1 MLTKIYF
8 PIVNTSNVN
17 FETDY
22 NLSVEEYNQMF
33 VQHFQENEASMQAFI
48 NNRMNNRDNYS
59 AYSKNEKVYDINDFI
74 TYSEEIETFITFQN
88 NNNPTDDDFKKFI
101 ESGKMS
107 IITLNINPNYL
118 DYDLGCEIKSWVG
131 ESDKI
136 NDDRMLD
143 NRTKLAYLPSR
154 NIKVDLNSGEQV
166 ILNNCKVLKN
176 ESDKNFPFKIIIIV
190 ENIKYN

>member
-8 PIVNTSNVN
+8 PIVNTSNVD

-33 VQHFQENEASMQAFI
+33 VQHFQENEASMQNFV
-48 NNRMNNRDNYS
+48 NNRFDNRNNYS
-59 AYSKNEKVYDINDFI
+59 AYSNRDIVRDVNDFI
-74 TYSEEIETFITFQN
+74 TYSEEIETFITLQN
-88 NNNPTDDDFKKFI
+88 NNNPTDEDFKNII

-107 IITLNINPNYL
+107 ILTLNINPSYL
-118 DYDLGCEIKSWVG
+118 DYDLGCEIKSWIG
-131 ESDKI
+131 ESDRI
-136 NDDRMLD
+136 NGDRLLD
-143 NRTKLAYLPSR
+143 NKTKLAYLPSR
-154 NIKVDLNSGEQV
+154 NIKVDLSNNEQV

-176 ESDKNFPFKIIIIV
+176 ESDKNFPFKVIIIV